1 MTSPELVASVEP
13 PSPELRSPELSRAAW
28 FKSSYSGNN
37 NGCVE
42 VARLDGQV
50 YVRDSK
56 LGERSPV
63 LGFSS
68 YEWACF
74 VAGVRAGE
82 LQ

>member
-1 MTSPELVASVEP
+1 VTSPEFVASPEP
-13 PSPELRSPELSRAAW
+13 PSPELRSPKLPRVAW
-28 FKSSYSGNN
+28 LKSSYSGNN

-42 VARLDGQV
+42 VARQDGQV

-63 LGFSS
+63 LGFTS

>member
-1 MTSPELVASVEP
+1 VTSPELLASPEP
-13 PSPELRSPELSRAAW
+13 PSPELGSPELSHAAW

-63 LGFSS
+63 LGFTS